1 MLSPLGG
8 SISRLKLSSIKD
20 KLLSHTLHC
29 HVMLCILTHLDAIL
43 CPYSLYLKPRPCAYT
58 FLHINPLTFLTSYRG
73 SYFQYDASTSFWN
86 FLAAGNYAARFYRFA
101 MTYVTALQAKL
112 QQESFAAVAAVEEV
126 ALRILSTASY
136 NVATARVGE
145 LLTKATNEEA
155 NKIVGAWRD
164 LLPHLITKYVIR

>member
-1 MLSPLGG
+1 M
-8 SISRLKLSSIKD
+8 ID
-20 KLLSHTLHC
+20 
-29 HVMLCILTHLDAIL
+29 
-43 CPYSLYLKPRPCAYT
+43 
-58 FLHINPLTFLTSYRG
+58 
-73 SYFQYDASTSFWN
+73 
-86 FLAAGNYAARFYRFA
+86 
-101 MTYVTALQAKL
+101 VTALQAKL

-126 ALRILSTASY
+126 SLRILSTASY

>member
-1 MLSPLGG
+1 M
-8 SISRLKLSSIKD
+8 ID
-20 KLLSHTLHC
+20 
-29 HVMLCILTHLDAIL
+29 
-43 CPYSLYLKPRPCAYT
+43 
-58 FLHINPLTFLTSYRG
+58 
-73 SYFQYDASTSFWN
+73 
-86 FLAAGNYAARFYRFA
+86 
-101 MTYVTALQAKL
+101 VTALQAKL

-164 LLPHLITKYVIR
+164 LLPHLITKYVINKTYLLKMSSKIQKFKNFIALSLHYKTVWIICFSLCSIFVSLDIMMVIKLKV